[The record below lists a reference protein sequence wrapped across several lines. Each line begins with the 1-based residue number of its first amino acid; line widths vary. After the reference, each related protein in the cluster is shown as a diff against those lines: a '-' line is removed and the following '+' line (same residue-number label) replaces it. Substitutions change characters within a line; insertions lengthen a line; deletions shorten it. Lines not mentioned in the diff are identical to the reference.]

1 MIIGSGYDMSVGGAQ
16 GTGYQG
22 SAYNPAYATRGVS
35 LELWLSWDKSTQD
48 NWLEDYNRTAEQ
60 QNYSTDSDYAK
71 VYVIKEGV
79 DEYIIDPVVHTTQ
92 TVYEDVKGAVSY
104 GFDTA
109 TLVGIGALI
118 LLMGR

>member
-1 MIIGSGYDMSVGGAQ
+1 MIIGSGYDRDVGGAQ
-16 GTGYQG
+16 GTGYTGLSWSQEYG
-22 SAYNPAYATRGVS
+22 IPVQDWYDLNTREQ
-35 LELWLSWDKSTQD
+35 ELWIQD
-48 NWLEDYNRTAEQ
+48 VNRTTEQ